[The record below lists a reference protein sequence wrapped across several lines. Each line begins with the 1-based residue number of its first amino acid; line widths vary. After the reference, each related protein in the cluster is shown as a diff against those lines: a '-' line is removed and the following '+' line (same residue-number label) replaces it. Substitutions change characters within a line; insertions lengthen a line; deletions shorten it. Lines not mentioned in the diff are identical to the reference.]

1 MQGSAAE
8 NKERA
13 QRGPFGKALQHANHS
28 AGKLPSLDSVAGASK
43 LLSPFEREWGQRGA
57 RLSAGTLLGH
67 LRPFLAWFESSSAAG
82 TRPHRHH
89 GSASD
94 QIRVLEVHQN
104 IRSAGRSVPNEPTF
118 AIARLM
124 RI

>member
-1 MQGSAAE
+1 MQDSAAE
-8 NKERA
+8 NKESA
-13 QRGPFGKALQHANHS
+13 QRGPFEKALQHANRS

-43 LLSPFEREWGQRGA
+43 PHSPFEREWGERGA

-67 LRPFLAWFESSSAAG
+67 LRAFLVWLESSRAAG
-82 TRPHRHH
+82 TRPPRDH
-89 GSASD
+89 GAASD
-94 QIRVLEVHQN
+94 QILVLELHQN
-104 IRSAGRSVPNEPTF
+104 IRSAGRKVPNEPTF